1 MKRQKTYLAKKM
13 TKSNKII
20 SKPKILIACNY
31 YLPGFKSGGSL
42 RTIVNMV
49 ERLKNKF
56 DFWIITLDH
65 DGDNIQYKEV
75 RINEWN
81 DTENA
86 KVYYLSKDKL
96 KISKLRELILSVGPD
111 SIYLNSVFATLSIYV
126 LILRR
131 LALIPR
137 LKVILAPEGEISEG
151 ALGLKSAK
159 KKAFLKMAKTVKLHR
174 DLVWKTTSEFEKS
187 EAERLKGTGGQIFIA
202 PNLPSKM
209 FLENYCQ
216 ESKPEKKVGEVK
228 MIFLSRY
235 MQKKNFN
242 WLLSLL
248 DDVKG
253 NLTIDVYGNLEDE
266 NYWQEALRLIK
277 KLPGNIYVKYQ
288 GAIPHELVVKT
299 IFKYHFF
306 VLPTLGENFGHVFI
320 EALAAGCPLVI
331 SDRTPWRDLETK
343 GVGWDIP
350 LEEPHKWVKIINDCI
365 NLDNDTYS
373 SLSSRA
379 REYAADWLADPKIE
393 EDTLR
398 VLENSL

>member
-1 MKRQKTYLAKKM
+1 MY
-13 TKSNKII
+13 SSKILEK
-20 SKPKILIACNY
+20 KPKILVFCNY
-31 YLPGFKSGGSL
+31 YLPGFKGGGSL

-49 ERLKNKF
+49 DRLNNKF

-65 DGDNIQYKEV
+65 DGDNIQYKGV
-75 RINEWN
+75 NINEWN
-81 DTENA
+81 DNESA
-86 KVYYLSKDKL
+86 KVYYLSKDSI
-96 KISKLRELILSVGPD
+96 KISKLRELILSVKPN

-126 LILRR
+126 LILRK

-137 LKVILAPEGEISEG
+137 LKIILAPEGEISEG
-151 ALGLKSAK
+151 ALGLKSVK
-159 KKAFLKMAKTVKLHR
+159 KKAFLKLAKTVKLHR
-174 DLVWKTTSEFEKS
+174 DLIWKTTSEFEKS

-209 FLENYCQ
+209 FLENYRQ

-253 NLTIDVYGNLEDE
+253 SLTIDVYGNLEDE
-266 NYWQEALRLIK
+266 SYWQEALRLIK
-277 KLPGNIYVKYQ
+277 KLPDNICVKYQ

-331 SDRTPWRDLETK
+331 SDRTPWRDLENK
-343 GVGWDIP
+343 GIGWDIP
-350 LEEPHKWVKIINDCI
+350 LEEPHKWVKIINACT

-373 SLSSRA
+373 NLSSLA
-379 REYAADWLADPKIE
+379 RNFAAEWLADPKIE

-398 VLENSL
+398 VLEKSL